1 MGNDDFDPNDI
12 SLVSEAWEKDIH
24 LGDDHWKQMDMH
36 GYPVYED
43 VVKVQEELKEQ
54 QLRELHPELKE
65 AYENY
70 AKLLA
75 KYGFWEDIT
84 K

>member
-1 MGNDDFDPNDI
+1 MGNDDYMPPYIAEEWDQI
-12 SLVSEAWEKDIH
+12 
-24 LGDDHWKQMDMH
+24 DMH
-36 GYPVYED
+36 GYPVYEN
-43 VVKVQEELKEQ
+43 VVRVQDDLKEEK
-54 QLRELHPELKE
+54 LRSQHPELKE

>member
-1 MGNDDFDPNDI
+1 MGNDKFDPDEI
-12 SLVSEAWEKDIH
+12 YIVSEEWDIK
-24 LGDDHWKQMDMH
+24 LDDVITQIDMH
-36 GYPVYED
+36 GYPIYSE

-75 KYGFWEDIT
+75 KYGFWDKIT

>member
-1 MGNDDFDPNDI
+1 MGNDKFDPDEIYIVAEEWDI
-12 SLVSEAWEKDIH
+12 DLININT
-24 LGDDHWKQMDMH
+24 QTDMH
-36 GYPVYED
+36 GYPVYTE
-43 VVKVQEELKEQ
+43 VLKVQEELKEQ
-54 QLRELHPELKE
+54 QLRELHPELKD

-75 KYGFWEDIT
+75 KYGFWDKIT

>member
-1 MGNDDFDPNDI
+1 MNNEDMPPYI
-12 SLVSEAWEKDIH
+12 VEEWQ
-24 LGDDHWKQMDMH
+24 QMDMH
-36 GYPVYED
+36 GYPVYTE
-43 VVKVQEELKEQ
+43 VLKVQEELKEQ

-75 KYGFWEDIT
+75 KYGFWQDIT

>member
-1 MGNDDFDPNDI
+1 MGKDNFDPDEI
-12 SLVSEAWEKDIH
+12 YIVAEEWDK
-24 LGDDHWKQMDMH
+24 MDMH
-36 GYPVYED
+36 GYPVYTD
-43 VVKVQEELKEQ
+43 VLKVQEELKEQ

-75 KYGFWEDIT
+75 KYGFWENIT

>member
-1 MGNDDFDPNDI
+1 MGNNDFDPDEIYIVAEEWDI
-12 SLVSEAWEKDIH
+12 DLSNINT
-24 LGDDHWKQMDMH
+24 QTDMH
-36 GYPVYED
+36 GYPIYDD
-43 VVKVQEELKEQ
+43 VVKVQADLKEQ

>member
-1 MGNDDFDPNDI
+1 MDNEEFIPPYVAEDWD
-12 SLVSEAWEKDIH
+12 K
-24 LGDDHWKQMDMH
+24 MDMH
-36 GYPVYED
+36 GYPIYDD
-43 VVKVQEELKEQ
+43 VVKVQADLKEQ

>member
-1 MGNDDFDPNDI
+1 MDNDNFDPDEIYIVAEEWDI
-12 SLVSEAWEKDIH
+12 DLSNIPT
-24 LGDDHWKQMDMH
+24 QTDMH
-36 GYPVYED
+36 GYPVYTE
-43 VVKVQEELKEQ
+43 VLKVQEELKEQ
-54 QLRELHPELKE
+54 QLREQHPELKE

-75 KYGFWEDIT
+75 KYGFWENIT

>member
-1 MGNDDFDPNDI
+1 MGDDIFDPLDKLTSKEI
-12 SLVSEAWEKDIH
+12 YEVTGDWESGNI
-24 LGDDHWKQMDMH
+24 DMH
-36 GYPVYED
+36 GYPIYKD
-43 VVKVQEELKEQ
+43 VLKVQEELKEQ
-54 QLRELHPELKE
+54 QLREQHPELKE

>member
-1 MGNDDFDPNDI
+1 MDNEEFLSPYVAEEWD
-12 SLVSEAWEKDIH
+12 
-24 LGDDHWKQMDMH
+24 QTDMH
-36 GYPVYED
+36 GYPVYNG
-43 VVKVQEELKEQ
+43 VLKVQEELKEQ
-54 QLRELHPELKE
+54 NLRELHPELKE

>member
-1 MGNDDFDPNDI
+1 MGNDDFDPDEIYIVAEEWDI
-12 SLVSEAWEKDIH
+12 DLNNINT
-24 LGDDHWKQMDMH
+24 QTDMH
-36 GYPVYED
+36 GYPVYTE
-43 VVKVQEELKEQ
+43 VLKVQEELKEQ
-54 QLRELHPELKE
+54 QLRNEHPELKE

-75 KYGFWEDIT
+75 KYGFWDKIT

>member
-1 MGNDDFDPNDI
+1 MGNDKFDPDEI
-12 SLVSEAWEKDIH
+12 YIVSEEWDID
-24 LGDDHWKQMDMH
+24 LNNINTQTDMH
-36 GYPVYED
+36 GYPVYTE
-43 VVKVQEELKEQ
+43 VLKIQEELKEQ
-54 QLRELHPELKE
+54 QLREQHPELKE

>member
-1 MGNDDFDPNDI
+1 MGNDDIIDI
-12 SLVSEAWEKDIH
+12 DLKDVQWEV
-24 LGDDHWKQMDMH
+24 DMH

-43 VVKVQEELKEQ
+43 VVKVQADLKEQ

-75 KYGFWEDIT
+75 KYGFWENIT

>member
-1 MGNDDFDPNDI
+1 MGKDDYMPPYI
-12 SLVSEAWEKDIH
+12 AEEWEALV
-24 LGDDHWKQMDMH
+24 QTDMH
-36 GYPVYED
+36 GYPVYEN
-43 VVKVQEELKEQ
+43 VVKVQDDLKEEK
-54 QLRELHPELKE
+54 LRSQHPELRE

-75 KYGFWEDIT
+75 KYGFWDEIT

>member
-1 MGNDDFDPNDI
+1 MG
-12 SLVSEAWEKDIH
+12 KDEFIPPYVQE
-24 LGDDHWKQMDMH
+24 DWDKMDMH
-36 GYPVYED
+36 GYPIYDD
-43 VVKVQEELKEQ
+43 VVKVQADLKEQ

-75 KYGFWEDIT
+75 KYGFWDKIT

>member
-1 MGNDDFDPNDI
+1 M
-12 SLVSEAWEKDIH
+12 
-24 LGDDHWKQMDMH
+24 GDDDIIDIDLKNFSWDVDMH
-36 GYPVYED
+36 GYPVYTE
-43 VVKVQEELKEQ
+43 VLKVQEELKEQ

-75 KYGFWEDIT
+75 KYGFWDKIT

>member
-1 MGNDDFDPNDI
+1 MGKDDYMPPYVAEDWDQ
-12 SLVSEAWEKDIH
+12 V
-24 LGDDHWKQMDMH
+24 DMH
-36 GYPVYED
+36 GYPVYSE
-43 VVKVQEELKEQ
+43 VLKVQEELKEQ
-54 QLRELHPELKE
+54 QLRNQHPELKE

-70 AKLLA
+70 ATLLA

>member
-1 MGNDDFDPNDI
+1 MGNDKFDPDEI
-12 SLVSEAWEKDIH
+12 YIVSEEWDID
-24 LGDDHWKQMDMH
+24 LNNINTQTDMH
-36 GYPVYED
+36 GYPVYTE
-43 VVKVQEELKEQ
+43 VLKVQEELKEQ
-54 QLRELHPELKE
+54 QLREQHPELKE

-75 KYGFWEDIT
+75 KYGFWQDIT

>member
-1 MGNDDFDPNDI
+1 MGNDDIIDI
-12 SLVSEAWEKDIH
+12 DLKDVQWEV
-24 LGDDHWKQMDMH
+24 DMH
-36 GYPVYED
+36 GYPVYTE
-43 VVKVQEELKEQ
+43 VLKVQEELKEQ
-54 QLRELHPELKE
+54 QLRELHPDLKE

-75 KYGFWEDIT
+75 KYGFWDKIT

>member
-1 MGNDDFDPNDI
+1 MGNDNFDPEEIYIVAEEWDI
-12 SLVSEAWEKDIH
+12 KVDV
-24 LGDDHWKQMDMH
+24 QTDMH
-36 GYPVYED
+36 GYPVYTE
-43 VVKVQEELKEQ
+43 VLKVQEELKEQ
-54 QLRELHPELKE
+54 QLREQHPELKE

>member
-1 MGNDDFDPNDI
+1 MGKDDYMPPYIAEEWDQI
-12 SLVSEAWEKDIH
+12 
-24 LGDDHWKQMDMH
+24 DMH
-36 GYPVYED
+36 GYPVYTE
-43 VVKVQEELKEQ
+43 VLKVQEELKEQ

-75 KYGFWEDIT
+75 KYGFWENIT

>member
-1 MGNDDFDPNDI
+1 MGNDKFDPDEI
-12 SLVSEAWEKDIH
+12 YIVSEEWDID
-24 LGDDHWKQMDMH
+24 LNNINTQTDMH
-36 GYPVYED
+36 GYPVYTE
-43 VVKVQEELKEQ
+43 VLKVQEELKEQ
-54 QLRELHPELKE
+54 QLREQHPELKE

-75 KYGFWEDIT
+75 KYGFWDKIT

>member
-1 MGNDDFDPNDI
+1 MLNYNF
-12 SLVSEAWEKDIH
+12 
-24 LGDDHWKQMDMH
+24 DMH
-36 GYPVYED
+36 GYPVYTD
-43 VVKVQEELKEQ
+43 VLKVQEELKEQ

>member
-1 MGNDDFDPNDI
+1 MGNDED
-12 SLVSEAWEKDIH
+12 VH
-24 LGDDHWKQMDMH
+24 LGDDHWGSRDMH
-36 GYPVYED
+36 GYPVYTE
-43 VVKVQEELKEQ
+43 VLKVQEELKEQ

-70 AKLLA
+70 AQLLA

>member
-1 MGNDDFDPNDI
+1 MGDDDFDPDEI

-36 GYPVYED
+36 GYPVYTE
-43 VVKVQEELKEQ
+43 VLKVQEELKEQ

-75 KYGFWEDIT
+75 KYGFWQDIT

>member
-1 MGNDDFDPNDI
+1 MGNDKFDPDEIYIVAEEWDI
-12 SLVSEAWEKDIH
+12 DLSNINT
-24 LGDDHWKQMDMH
+24 QTDMH
-36 GYPVYED
+36 GYPVYKGVME
-43 VVKVQEELKEQ
+43 VQEELKEQ

>member
-1 MGNDDFDPNDI
+1 MGNDDIIDI
-12 SLVSEAWEKDIH
+12 DLKDVQWEV
-24 LGDDHWKQMDMH
+24 DMH
-36 GYPVYED
+36 GYPIYDD
-43 VVKVQEELKEQ
+43 VVKVQADLKEQ
-54 QLRELHPELKE
+54 QLREQHPELKE

-75 KYGFWEDIT
+75 KYGFWENIT

>member
-1 MGNDDFDPNDI
+1 MGNDKFDPDEIYIVAEECDI
-12 SLVSEAWEKDIH
+12 DLSNINT
-24 LGDDHWKQMDMH
+24 QTDMH
-36 GYPVYED
+36 GYPVYTE
-43 VVKVQEELKEQ
+43 VLKVQEELKEQ
-54 QLRELHPELKE
+54 QLREQHPELKE

-75 KYGFWEDIT
+75 KYGFWDKIT

>member
-1 MGNDDFDPNDI
+1 MGNDNFDPDEI
-12 SLVSEAWEKDIH
+12 YIVSEEWDID
-24 LGDDHWKQMDMH
+24 LNNINTQTDMH
-36 GYPVYED
+36 GYPVYTE
-43 VVKVQEELKEQ
+43 VLKVQEELKEQ
-54 QLRELHPELKE
+54 QLREQHPELKE

-75 KYGFWEDIT
+75 KYGFWDKIT

>member
-1 MGNDDFDPNDI
+1 MGNDYIFD
-12 SLVSEAWEKDIH
+12 E
-24 LGDDHWKQMDMH
+24 DDNSIEIDLKNVTWNVDMH

-43 VVKVQEELKEQ
+43 VVKVQQDLKEQ
-54 QLRELHPELKE
+54 QLRELHPELKQ

-70 AKLLA
+70 AKMLA

>member
-1 MGNDDFDPNDI
+1 MGDDDFDPAEIHLD
-12 SLVSEAWEKDIH
+12 LEAWDKDIH
-24 LGDDHWKQMDMH
+24 LGDDHWKPDMH

-43 VVKVQEELKEQ
+43 VVKVQADLKEQ
-54 QLRELHPELKE
+54 QLREQHPELKE

-75 KYGFWEDIT
+75 KYGFWENIT

>member
-1 MGNDDFDPNDI
+1 MGNDDIIDI
-12 SLVSEAWEKDIH
+12 DLKDVRWEV
-24 LGDDHWKQMDMH
+24 DMH
-36 GYPVYED
+36 GYPIYDD
-43 VVKVQEELKEQ
+43 VVKVQADLKEQ

-75 KYGFWEDIT
+75 KYGFWENIT

>member
-1 MGNDDFDPNDI
+1 MDNEESIPPYVAEDWD
-12 SLVSEAWEKDIH
+12 K
-24 LGDDHWKQMDMH
+24 MDMH

-54 QLRELHPELKE
+54 QLREQHPELKE

-70 AKLLA
+70 AKLLK

>member
-1 MGNDDFDPNDI
+1 MGDI
-12 SLVSEAWEKDIH
+12 NNF
-24 LGDDHWKQMDMH
+24 DMH
-36 GYPVYED
+36 GYPVYEN

-54 QLRELHPELKE
+54 QLREQHPELKR

-70 AKLLA
+70 ATLLA

>member
-1 MGNDDFDPNDI
+1 MGNNDFDPNDI

-24 LGDDHWKQMDMH
+24 LGDDHWQQMDMH
-36 GYPVYED
+36 GYPVYTE
-43 VVKVQEELKEQ
+43 VLKVQEELKEQ
-54 QLRELHPELKE
+54 QLREQHPELKE

-75 KYGFWEDIT
+75 KYGFWQDIT

>member
-1 MGNDDFDPNDI
+1 MGNDDFDPDEI
-12 SLVSEAWEKDIH
+12 YIVSEEWDIN
-24 LGDDHWKQMDMH
+24 LNNINTQTDMH
-36 GYPVYED
+36 GYPVYTE
-43 VVKVQEELKEQ
+43 VLKVQEELKEQ
-54 QLRELHPELKE
+54 QLRDEHPELKE

-75 KYGFWEDIT
+75 KYGFWDKIT

>member
-1 MGNDDFDPNDI
+1 MGNDDIIDI
-12 SLVSEAWEKDIH
+12 DLKDVQWEV
-24 LGDDHWKQMDMH
+24 DMH

-43 VVKVQEELKEQ
+43 VVKVQADLKEQ
-54 QLRELHPELKE
+54 QLREQHPELKE

-75 KYGFWEDIT
+75 KYGFWENIT